1 MYEWLR
7 NEKKV
12 HDVRGSSGSDAQDR
26 EFFTLV
32 CEVRKASS
40 EVRKELSLPFYRWRY
55 ANSLLQG

>member
-12 HDVRGSSGSDAQDR
+12 HDVRGNSGSGAQDR

-32 CEVRKASS
+32 GEVRKASS
-40 EVRKELSLPFYRWRY
+40 EVRKELSLPLYRWRY